1 MGCSVVPELLLEPVI
16 GGVELTVVNVVLL
29 VDCEEQFPILTA
41 GVAVVFCVNITDVER
56 ELLVEYFPVLGV
68 DIVVIVKP
76 NVLFAIEMLLVD

>member
-1 MGCSVVPELLLEPVI
+1 M
-16 GGVELTVVNVVLL
+16 
-29 VDCEEQFPILTA
+29 TA